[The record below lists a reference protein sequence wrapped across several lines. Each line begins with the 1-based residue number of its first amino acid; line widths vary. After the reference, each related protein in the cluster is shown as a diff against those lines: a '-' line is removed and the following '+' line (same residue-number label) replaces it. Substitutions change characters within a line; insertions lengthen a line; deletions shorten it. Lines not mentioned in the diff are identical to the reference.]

1 MKVIDDLLKDV
12 PVPRMA
18 PVRQLFD
25 GTEEKDVAGAVK
37 AQIARPGIAGRI
49 RLGMTIAV
57 GVGSRGLAELPT
69 LVRATV
75 DGLKAA
81 GAEPFVV
88 PAMGS
93 HGGATGEGQAALLA
107 KLGVTEESA
116 GCPVRSSMET
126 VELGRLPNGL
136 PILMDKTAMG
146 TDGIVVINRV
156 KPHTSFSG
164 EIESGL
170 AKMITIG
177 LGKQQGA
184 ESCHAQGFGMMA
196 ENVVEMARIKLQ
208 QAPIL
213 FGIATVENAYDR
225 IRHVEAV
232 PAEAILTREP
242 ELLAKAKAN
251 MPRIMFNPLDVLV
264 VDLIGKEFSGTGADP
279 NITGRPGTPYLKTE
293 LEVGRL
299 VYLALSPK
307 SGGNATGMGLCDVT
321 TRALFNDIDFA
332 ATYANHLTSTVLTGA
347 KVSMMMDSDRR
358 AVQAA
363 IKTCNAP
370 DMSRVRVVRVPNTL
384 HLGTIMVSEALLEEA
399 EANPNIEILGPATD
413 WPFDAS
419 GHQAPFPAH

>member
-1 MKVIDDLLKDV
+1 MKVIEGLLKDV
-12 PVPRMA
+12 ALPRMA

-25 GTEEKDVAGAVK
+25 GTEEKDVAGAVM
-37 AQIARPGIAGRI
+37 AEIAKPGIAERI
-49 RLGMTIAV
+49 RPGMTVAV
-57 GVGSRGLAELPT
+57 AVGSRGLAELPT

-75 DGLKAA
+75 EGLRAR
-81 GAEPFVV
+81 GAEPFIV

-93 HGGATGEGQAALLA
+93 HGGATDEGQAALLA
-107 KLGVTEESA
+107 KLGVTAETV
-116 GCPVRSSMET
+116 GCPIRSSMET

-136 PILMDKTAMG
+136 PILMDRLAMEA
-146 TDGIVVINRV
+146 DGIVVINRV

-196 ENVVEMARIKLQ
+196 ENVVEMARIKLDI
-208 QAPIL
+208 APIL

-225 IRHVEAV
+225 IRHTEAV
-232 PAEAILTREP
+232 PAEEILAREP
-242 ELLAKAKAN
+242 ELLRMAKAN
-251 MPRIMFNPLDVLV
+251 MPRVLFNPLDVLV

-293 LEVGRL
+293 LDVGRL

-321 TRALFNDIDFA
+321 TRALFDGIDFA

-347 KVSMMMDSDRR
+347 KIPMMMDSDRR

-370 DMSRVRVVRVPNTL
+370 DMGQLRVVRIPNTL
-384 HLGTIMVSEALLEEA
+384 HLGTILVSEALLDEA
-399 EANPNIEILGPATD
+399 QAHPQIEVLGPVEE
-413 WPFDAS
+413 WPFD
-419 GHQAPFPAH
+419 GNDRQAPFP

>member
-1 MKVIDDLLKDV
+1 MKVIEGLLKDV
-12 PVPRMA
+12 ALPRMA

-25 GTEEKDVAGAVK
+25 GTEEKDVAGAVM
-37 AQIARPGIAGRI
+37 AEIAKPGIAERI
-49 RLGMTIAV
+49 RPGMTVAV

-75 DGLKAA
+75 EGLRAR
-81 GAEPFVV
+81 GAEPFIV

-93 HGGATGEGQAALLA
+93 HGGATDEGQAALLA
-107 KLGVTEESA
+107 KLGVTAETV
-116 GCPVRSSMET
+116 GCPIRSSMGT

-136 PILMDKTAMG
+136 PILMDRLAMEA
-146 TDGIVVINRV
+146 DGIVVINRV

-196 ENVVEMARIKLQ
+196 ENVVEMARIKLGI
-208 QAPIL
+208 APIL

-225 IRHVEAV
+225 IRHTEAV
-232 PAEAILTREP
+232 PAEEILAREP
-242 ELLAKAKAN
+242 ELLRMAKAN
-251 MPRIMFNPLDVLV
+251 MPRVLFNPLDVLV

-321 TRALFNDIDFA
+321 TRALFDGIDFA

-347 KVSMMMDSDRR
+347 KVPMMMDSDRR

-370 DMSRVRVVRVPNTL
+370 DMGQLRVVRIPNTL
-384 HLGTIMVSEALLEEA
+384 HLGTILVSEALLDEA
-399 EANPNIEILGPATD
+399 QAHPQIEVLGPVEE
-413 WPFDAS
+413 WPFD
-419 GHQAPFPAH
+419 GNDRQAPFP

>member
-1 MKVIDDLLKDV
+1 MKVIEGLLKDV
-12 PVPRMA
+12 ALPRMA

-25 GTEEKDVAGAVK
+25 GTEEKDVAGAVL
-37 AQIARPGIAGRI
+37 AEIAKPGIAERI
-49 RLGMTIAV
+49 RPGMTVAV

-75 DGLKAA
+75 EGLRAR
-81 GAEPFVV
+81 GAEPFIV

-93 HGGATGEGQAALLA
+93 HGGATDEGQAALLA
-107 KLGVTEESA
+107 KLGVTAESV
-116 GCPVRSSMET
+116 GCPIRSSMGT

-136 PILMDKTAMG
+136 PILMDRLAMQA
-146 TDGIVVINRV
+146 DGIVVINRV

-196 ENVVEMARIKLQ
+196 ENVVEMARIKLGI
-208 QAPIL
+208 APIL

-225 IRHVEAV
+225 IRHTEAV
-232 PAEAILTREP
+232 PAEEILAREP
-242 ELLAKAKAN
+242 ELLRMAKAN
-251 MPRIMFNPLDVLV
+251 MPRVLFNPLDVLV

-321 TRALFNDIDFA
+321 TRALFDGVDFA

-347 KVSMMMDSDRR
+347 KVPMMMDSDRR

-370 DMSRVRVVRVPNTL
+370 DMGRLRVVQIP
-384 HLGTIMVSEALLEEA
+384 
-399 EANPNIEILGPATD
+399 
-413 WPFDAS
+413 
-419 GHQAPFPAH
+419 

>member
-1 MKVIDDLLKDV
+1 MKVIEGLLKDV
-12 PVPRMA
+12 ALPRMA

-25 GTEEKDVAGAVK
+25 GTEEKDVAGAVL
-37 AQIARPGIAGRI
+37 AEIAKPGIAERI
-49 RLGMTIAV
+49 RPGMTVAV

-75 DGLKAA
+75 EGLRAR
-81 GAEPFVV
+81 GAEPFIV

-93 HGGATGEGQAALLA
+93 HGGATDEGQAALLA
-107 KLGVTEESA
+107 KLGVTAESV
-116 GCPVRSSMET
+116 GCPIRSSMGT
-126 VELGRLPNGL
+126 VELGRLPNSL
-136 PILMDKTAMG
+136 PILMDRLAMEA
-146 TDGIVVINRV
+146 DGIVVINRV

-196 ENVVEMARIKLQ
+196 ENVVEMARIKLDI
-208 QAPIL
+208 APIL

-225 IRHVEAV
+225 IRHTEAV
-232 PAEAILTREP
+232 PAEEILAREP
-242 ELLAKAKAN
+242 ELLRMAKAN
-251 MPRIMFNPLDVLV
+251 MPRVLFNPLDVLV

-293 LEVGRL
+293 LDVGRL

-321 TRALFNDIDFA
+321 TRALFDGIDFA

-347 KVSMMMDSDRR
+347 KVPMMMDSDRR

-370 DMSRVRVVRVPNTL
+370 DMGRLRVVRIPNTL
-384 HLGTIMVSEALLEEA
+384 HLGTILVSEALLDEA
-399 EANPNIEILGPATD
+399 QAHPQIEVLGPVEE
-413 WPFDAS
+413 WPFDENDR
-419 GHQAPFPAH
+419 QAPFP

>member
-12 PVPRMA
+12 ALPRMV

-25 GTEEKDVAGAVK
+25 GTEEKDVAGTVMAE
-37 AQIARPGIAGRI
+37 IAKPAIAGRI
-49 RLGMTIAV
+49 RPGMTIAV

-75 DGLKAA
+75 DGLRAA
-81 GAEPFVV
+81 GAELFVV

-93 HGGATGEGQAALLA
+93 HGGATEEGQVALLA
-107 KLGVTEESA
+107 KLGVTEDSA

-126 VELGRLPNGL
+126 IELGRLPNGL
-136 PILMDKTAMG
+136 PILMDKLAMQA
-146 TDGIVVINRV
+146 DGIVVINRV

-196 ENVVEMARIKLQ
+196 ENVVEMARIKLDI
-208 QAPIL
+208 APIL
-213 FGIATVENAYDR
+213 FGLVTVENAYDR

-232 PAEAILTREP
+232 PAEEILAREP
-242 ELLAKAKAN
+242 ELLRMAKAN
-251 MPRIMFNPLDVLV
+251 MPRVLFNPLDVLV

-293 LEVGRL
+293 LEVSRL
-299 VYLALSPK
+299 VYLDLSMK

-321 TRALFNDIDFA
+321 TRSLFDKIDFA

-347 KVSMMMDSDRR
+347 KVAMMMDSDLR

-363 IKTCNAP
+363 VKTCNAP
-370 DMSRVRVVRVPNTL
+370 DMGRLRVVRIPNTL
-384 HLGTIMVSEALLEEA
+384 HLGTILVSEVLLGEA
-399 EANPNIEILGPATD
+399 QAHPQIEVLGPAEE
-413 WPFDAS
+413 WPFDENDR
-419 GHQAPFPAH
+419 QAPFP

>member
-1 MKVIDDLLKDV
+1 MKVIEGLLKDV
-12 PVPRMA
+12 ALPRMA

-25 GTEEKDVAGAVK
+25 GTEEKDVAGAVL
-37 AQIARPGIAGRI
+37 AEIAKPGIAERI
-49 RLGMTIAV
+49 RPGMTVAV

-75 DGLKAA
+75 EGLRAR
-81 GAEPFVV
+81 GAEPFIV

-93 HGGATGEGQAALLA
+93 HGGATDEGQAALLA
-107 KLGVTEESA
+107 KLGVTAESV
-116 GCPVRSSMET
+116 GCPIRSSMGT

-136 PILMDKTAMG
+136 PILMDRLAMQA
-146 TDGIVVINRV
+146 DGIVVINRV

-196 ENVVEMARIKLQ
+196 ENVVEMARIKLGI
-208 QAPIL
+208 APIL

-225 IRHVEAV
+225 IRHTEAV
-232 PAEAILTREP
+232 PAEEILAREP
-242 ELLAKAKAN
+242 ELLRMAKAN
-251 MPRIMFNPLDVLV
+251 MPRVLFNPLDVLV

-293 LEVGRL
+293 LDVGRL

-321 TRALFNDIDFA
+321 TRALFDGIDFA

-347 KVSMMMDSDRR
+347 KVPMMMDSDRR

-370 DMSRVRVVRVPNTL
+370 DMGRLRVVRIPNTL
-384 HLGTIMVSEALLEEA
+384 HLGTILISEALLDEA
-399 EANPNIEILGPATD
+399 QAHPQIEVVGPAEK
-413 WPFDAS
+413 WSFDENDR
-419 GHQAPFPAH
+419 QAPFP